1 MAIRYKNPQ
10 TGEYEVIKIPVMKGE
25 QGHAGIHVGTDAP
38 PTTDVKLWFD
48 PSDTDNDVD
57 LANRLDTTLTACY
70 DYMGNDRG
78 SIKAAADANVDWLL
92 GEINTVHHDGQH
104 ITATDTIEGRSKSAI
119 LKGQTLV
126 NVIDTTNFSRV
137 DSNYV
142 TRDEHGY
149 LTCRANS
156 AFLFASHKKSNLLK
170 ENTNYTLFVEVVEN
184 TLSKSATAITLI
196 DGSGEGDIGSAF
208 VDPYIFGIDGQF
220 VGNIK
225 RLVTTKSDLSG
236 VATDFR
242 IVVNRDNPSGE
253 HIKFRY
259 MLLEGDYTNVD
270 IPYFEGMQSVQMPG
284 LTTTGKNLFDGEVE
298 EGIINGDTGEP
309 QTYGGRCRSKNFIR
323 VPKNTDLYIKVE
335 NGGSTSWTSI
345 YGYDENKKYLGCIIN
360 SSGAN
365 KTFNTGNASYI
376 KWKNNTPMD
385 TLGNIQIE
393 EGSTDTTYEPY
404 KSNILTVN
412 EDVELRGI
420 GDVRD
425 ELDLLTGEVT
435 QRVKEVILNG
445 SESWMAQ
452 PDTNWNTDTHISF
465 RFIAND
471 MSANMWA
478 GGETNCISDKFK
490 TITLDNES
498 YKTSDEFIG
507 SDGGTNTVYFNI
519 KISRSRLNGDET
531 VNGLKQWLSQ
541 NPITLQYKVKTESI
555 KTVDLSD
562 NHVYSYK
569 DVTHY
574 DCSSEEGSLVPTL
587 SIDVPTNLSAL
598 VTKQRQQIRTLE
610 EENKELNQE
619 LQLAITS
626 SEESDNELLA
636 QSFEL
641 DFRLMEVE
649 CALDLPMAATFRLG
663 GKAMAMTP
671 YEMAKKLILAGNYD
685 RADMEHKLDVY
696 VSKKRMTEA
705 ERQEL
710 IQLMDEKEGIVE
722 IDPSE
727 PEVEESIIEH
737 EAVTIP
743 LH

>member
-92 GEINTVHHDGQH
+92 GEINTVHYDGQH

-119 LKGQTLV
+119 LSGNTLVNIVNNDNWVRGTDRDRNLFIQNISIKKGQTYTV
-126 NVIDTTNFSRV
+126 IGKMESSDVIDESG
-137 DSNYV
+137 D
-142 TRDEHGY
+142 
-149 LTCRANS
+149 AS
-156 AFLFASHKKSNLLK
+156 AFRIRTGTNNSGTSLLFIQQSDIVFKQTFTNN
-170 ENTNYTLFVEVVEN
+170 ENDTIHLRFFNQKTNYKKLM
-184 TLSKSATAITLI
+184 II
-196 DGSGEGDIGSAF
+196 
-208 VDPYIFGIDGQF
+208 
-220 VGNIK
+220 
-225 RLVTTKSDLSG
+225 
-236 VATDFR
+236 
-242 IVVNRDNPSGE
+242 
-253 HIKFRY
+253 
-259 MLLEGDYTNVD
+259 EGDYTNVD

-284 LTTTGKNLFDGEVE
+284 LKTTGKNLFNLDDNLHCLNRLD
-298 EGIINGDTGEP
+298 NGR
-309 QTYGGRCRSKNFIR
+309 YHCASYKAFS
-323 VPKNTDLYIKVE
+323 VPKLKPNTAYTLSFSVSEFIDKTLQFPQIHYTD
-335 NGGSTSWTSI
+335 GSVQVSYRA
-345 YGYDENKKYLGCIIN
+345 YG
-360 SSGAN
+360 
-365 KTFNTGNASYI
+365 TFNGNPAFIMKSDPDKTISHFNFSYGTNDERLEFI
-376 KWKNNTPMD
+376 D
-385 TLGNIQIE
+385 FQIE
-393 EGSTDTTYEPY
+393 EGNISTSYEPY
-404 KSNILTVN
+404 QSNILTVN
-412 EDVELRGI
+412 EDVTLRGI
-420 GDVRD
+420 GDVQD
-425 ELDLLTGEVT
+425 TLDCLTGEVVE
-435 QRVKEVILNG
+435 RIGEIVLDG
-445 SESWMAQ
+445 SEKWV
-452 PDTNWNTDTHISF
+452 ISQF
-465 RFIAND
+465 TRPNHLRLYFTG
-471 MSANMWA
+471 S
-478 GGETNCISDKFK
+478 KFK
-490 TITLDNES
+490 QYQNVINSRFPD
-498 YKTSDEFIG
+498 IG
-507 SDGGTNTVYFNI
+507 NIQNRDVEGVYITNTFDIQVEH
-519 KISRSRLNGDET
+519 SRLSEVSLDGF
-531 VNGLKQWLSQ
+531 KQWLSQ
-541 NPITLQYKVKTESI
+541 NPITVQYRLATESI

-574 DCSSEEGSLVPTL
+574 DCSSAEGSLVPTL

-626 SEESDNELLA
+626 SEENDNELLA

-671 YEMAKKLILAGNYD
+671 YEMAKKLILADNYD
-685 RADMEHKLDVY
+685 RADMEHKLEVY

-710 IQLMDEKEGIVE
+710 IQLMNEKEGI
-722 IDPSE
+722 ITTDPIE
-727 PEVEESIIEH
+727 PEIEESDVEH

>member
-119 LKGQTLV
+119 LTGQTLV
-126 NVIDTTNFSRV
+126 NLIDMNNIIQQSSTTYLVPLTTMKSEITIITTNKTVNKSPRV
-137 DSNYV
+137 SLFNEDGEWVRNESTSLTNNKIHYKAESGLYV
-142 TRDEHGY
+142 KELVFT
-149 LTCRANS
+149 TNNV
-156 AFLFASHKKSNLLK
+156 ASHPYSYESLEQFK
-170 ENTNYTLFVEVVEN
+170 EQGFIVIEGNYEN
-184 TLSKSATAITLI
+184 
-196 DGSGEGDIGSAF
+196 
-208 VDPYIFGIDGQF
+208 
-220 VGNIK
+220 
-225 RLVTTKSDLSG
+225 G
-236 VATDFR
+236 V
-242 IVVNRDNPSGE
+242 SS
-253 HIKFRY
+253 
-259 MLLEGDYTNVD
+259 
-270 IPYFEGMQSVQMPG
+270 YFEGMQSVKLPV
-284 LTTTGKNLFDGEVE
+284 LTTTGKNLFNPNNVVIDSS
-298 EGIINGDTGEP
+298 N
-309 QTYGGRCRSKNFIR
+309 TYGYIDLSKHETLTFSI
-323 VPKNTDLYIKVE
+323 TDKD
-335 NGGSTSWTSI
+335 TSI
-345 YGYDENKKYLGCIIN
+345 DMSSIYFGATYLGYNYDGTNHRGGGWLVSNGEFVRSSLTTTQCKYFSFHPCNKATFDKII
-360 SSGAN
+360 AR
-365 KTFNTGNASYI
+365 Y
-376 KWKNNTPMD
+376 
-385 TLGNIQIE
+385 NIQIE
-393 EGSTDTTYEPY
+393 EGSTVTSYEPY

-412 EDVELRGI
+412 EPIELRGI
-420 GDVRD
+420 GDVKD
-425 ELDLLTGEVT
+425 ELNLLTGEKVE
-435 QRVKEVILNG
+435 RIGEVVLDG
-445 SESWMAQ
+445 SIDEKWY
-452 PDTNWNTDTHISF
+452 
-465 RFIAND
+465 
-471 MSANMWA
+471 
-478 GGETNCISDKFK
+478 
-490 TITLDNES
+490 TITGPDAPAAYVEGYVSAYTYLDNFQVGTSTRLINDKGLPRLPYANTNSEGLFYLNSYIGRNALILRIDES
-498 YKTSDEFIG
+498 K
-507 SDGGTNTVYFNI
+507 
-519 KISRSRLNGDET
+519 
-531 VNGLKQWLSQ
+531 VNNSIREYLQA
-541 NPITLQYKVKTESI
+541 NPITIQYQLATESI

-671 YEMAKKLILAGNYD
+671 YEMAKKLILADNYD

>member
-126 NVIDTTNFSRV
+126 NVINYNDTVITTANKYVQFSSMIKEIVATTITIVNDNNKPVRIQTEV
-137 DSNYV
+137 NGAYNRQIV
-142 TRDEHGY
+142 IK
-149 LTCRANS
+149 ANS
-156 AFLFASHKKSNLLK
+156 KQAVVLNADEKLTRIRGSQTDGWAIDETGLNELK
-170 ENTNYTLFVEVVEN
+170 RTVM
-184 TLSKSATAITLI
+184 I
-196 DGSGEGDIGSAF
+196 
-208 VDPYIFGIDGQF
+208 
-220 VGNIK
+220 
-225 RLVTTKSDLSG
+225 
-236 VATDFR
+236 
-242 IVVNRDNPSGE
+242 
-253 HIKFRY
+253 
-259 MLLEGDYTNVD
+259 LEGDHTQED
-270 IPYFEGMQSVQMPG
+270 IPYFTGMQSVNMPV
-284 LTTTGKNLFDGEVE
+284 LTTTGKNLFDGEFDLK
-298 EGIINGDTGEP
+298 ISNTHAW
-309 QTYGGRCRSKNFIR
+309 SKNFIK
-323 VPKNTDLYIKVE
+323 VLPNTDYIFSHHGTDSGKKADRTEYYNEKFELIGYQGISNSVTTPNDCHYIKFRYHLMDQDLSKVE
-335 NGGSTSWTSI
+335 NTQLEQGTVAT
-345 YGYDENKKYLGCIIN
+345 
-360 SSGAN
+360 A
-365 KTFNTGNASYI
+365 
-376 KWKNNTPMD
+376 
-385 TLGNIQIE
+385 
-393 EGSTDTTYEPY
+393 YEPY
-404 KSNILTVN
+404 KTNILSCN
-412 EDVELRGI
+412 EEVELRGI

-425 ELDLLTGEVT
+425 ELNVVNGELT
-435 QRVKEVILNG
+435 QRIKEVVFDG
-445 SESWMAQ
+445 SENWDRSADFSSLTNTVHFQ
-452 PDTNWNTDTHISF
+452 IQSDTVGIEFGSPL
-465 RFIAND
+465 
-471 MSANMWA
+471 
-478 GGETNCISDKFK
+478 ISDKFINCGVWAK
-490 TITLDNES
+490 DMEGINCA
-498 YKTSDEFIG
+498 
-507 SDGGTNTVYFNI
+507 TNGNLA
-519 KISRSRLNGDET
+519 ISINRDRLS
-531 VNGLKQWLSQ
+531 GLEVADFKKWLSQ
-541 NPITLQYKVKTESI
+541 NNVTVVGKSTESI

-569 DVTHY
+569 GTTHY
-574 DCSSEEGSLVPTL
+574 DCSSAEGSLVPTL

-649 CALDLPMAATFRLG
+649 FALDLPMAATFRLG

-671 YEMAKKLILAGNYD
+671 YEMAKKLILADNYD

-710 IQLMDEKEGIVE
+710 IQLMDEKEGI
-722 IDPSE
+722 ITTDPIE
-727 PEVEESIIEH
+727 PEVEESITEH